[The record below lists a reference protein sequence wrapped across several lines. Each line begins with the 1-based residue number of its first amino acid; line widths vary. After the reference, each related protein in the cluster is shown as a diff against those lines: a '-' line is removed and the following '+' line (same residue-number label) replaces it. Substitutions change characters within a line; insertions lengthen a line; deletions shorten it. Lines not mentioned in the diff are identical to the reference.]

1 MIPLVYSNLTG
12 RGLEGLDL
20 AGTLDKLEVVC
31 IIQQYSNTIDPTVA
45 VSRKT
50 KSVVLFTT
58 ISMDQVGT

>member
-1 MIPLVYSNLTG
+1 MVYSNLTG
-12 RGLEGLDL
+12 RGLKGLDL

-31 IIQQYSNTIDPTVA
+31 IIQQYSNTMNPTVA